1 MQIRTQLCWIDPLAF
16 EPPAIKGRLMNRAN
30 AWRAVWERVALL
42 LLLLAVIFPR
52 ILVPAGYMPDAG
64 YAMKLTLCTGTGTTE
79 ITVDPGTTRHDRDE
93 HDGGAQHQPCAFAAS
108 ALPVLP
114 GAPLLLLAAAIAYV
128 IRHGVAADTSAPPL
142 AAPYLRPPLR
152 GPPLA

>member
-1 MQIRTQLCWIDPLAF
+1 MQIRMQLCWIDPLAF
-16 EPPAIKGRLMNRAN
+16 EPSRIMGRLMDRVTV
-30 AWRAVWERVALL
+30 WRAGWERMALL

-52 ILVPAGYMPDAG
+52 VLVPAGYMPDAG

-79 ITVDPGTTRHDRDE
+79 ITVDPGTTRHDRGE

-108 ALPVLP
+108 ALPVLS
-114 GAPLLLLAAAIAYV
+114 GAPPLLLAEAIAYV
-128 IRHGVAADTSAPPL
+128 IRHGITPDTFSPPSATH
-142 AAPYLRPPLR
+142 YLRPPLR